1 MGTQHAGDM
10 NTDMAFMKAII
21 ELCSCFVSAH
31 LNDIWVGHADGHART
46 LKAFDNARQEGQ
58 EDALLT
64 NID

>member
-1 MGTQHAGDM
+1 M
-10 NTDMAFMKAII
+10 I

-31 LNDIWVGHADGHART
+31 PNDIWVGHADGHART